1 MARIIRVRY
10 GNFES
15 YMVAENDAEIKEL
28 RRLLRRM
35 INKRITIVTL
45 VDGTHQTISAAM
57 RINDLQ
63 RWELFAQRR
72 DRMEALR
79 RNRHVLLAIATCN
92 RETTCH

>member
-10 GNFES
+10 DHFES
-15 YMVAENDAEIKEL
+15 YMIAESDAEVKEL

-57 RINDLQ
+57 RISDLQ

-72 DRMEALR
+72 DRMEVLR
-79 RNRHVLLAIATCN
+79 RNHHVLLAIATCN
-92 RETTCH
+92 RETTI